1 MIVPILS
8 GIYTDDAADM
18 RVGLPVNLMPT
29 VLDSGLSKG
38 YLRPAEG
45 FVSQGTG
52 PGASRGGINWPDA
65 AGNDRLFRVLGTK
78 LCQIDSAGVVTQLGD
93 VGSGGQCTLDYSF
106 DRLAI
111 CSGGRFYYWIPDSST
126 FVQVTDP
133 DIGQVIDFKW
143 IDGYFMFT
151 DGVDLIVTELT
162 DPTSINP
169 LAYSSSELDP
179 DPIVSVQ
186 KLRREI
192 YAVNRFTI
200 EVFQDVGTS
209 ATGGA
214 FPFALVQG
222 AYIMKGAV
230 GTYACCVFIETIAF
244 VGSGRNEA
252 PGVYLGV
259 NATVTKI
266 STREIDTLLA
276 NYTPTQLATVRCESK
291 VAKGI
296 QQLYVYCPDRVL
308 VYDAVASAIGGAPV
322 WCVLTSGSQVGEFLQ
337 YDAKDHVWAFG
348 RWNIGDS
355 SNSNIG
361 TLSDTIMSHWGNKI
375 RWEFSTSIF
384 YNESNGAQF
393 HALELQTL
401 SGRVDVTACPMIG
414 TQYSLDGWKWSQI
427 RWVHAPHFGDTVKNI
442 KWFQQG
448 WMRNWRIQRFLG
460 TSETFLTIARLDAE
474 LEGLNV

>member
-1 MIVPILS
+1 LIVPILS

-45 FVSQGTG
+45 FVSQGAG
-52 PGASRGGINWPDA
+52 PGVSRGGINWPDA
-65 AGNDRLFRVLGTK
+65 GGNDRLYRVMGTK
-78 LCQIDSAGVVTQLGD
+78 LVQIDSAGIVSVLGD

-111 CSGGRFYYWIPDSST
+111 CSGGRFYYWQPDIT
-126 FVQVTDP
+126 TLTQVTDP
-133 DIGQVIDFKW
+133 DLGGVIDFKW
-143 IDGYFMFT
+143 SDGYFVYT
-151 DGVDLIVTELT
+151 DGTSIIVTDLS

-169 LAYSSSELDP
+169 IAYGSSELDP
-179 DPIVSVQ
+179 DPIVSIQ

-230 GTYACCVFIETIAF
+230 GTYAVCVFIETLAF

-252 PGVYLGV
+252 PAVYLGV
-259 NATVTKI
+259 NATATKI
-266 STREIDTLLA
+266 STREIDTILA
-276 NYTPTQLATVRCESK
+276 TYTPAQLAQVRVEAK

-296 QQLYVYCPDRVL
+296 QQLFVYCPDRVL
-308 VYDAVASAIGGAPV
+308 VYDANASAIGGAPV
-322 WCVLTSGSQVGEFLQ
+322 WCVLTSTEAIDTYSAYV
-337 YDAKDHVWAFG
+337 AKDHVWAFG
-348 RWNIGDS
+348 RWNVGDAV
-355 SNSNIG
+355 NSNVG
-361 TLSDTIMSHWGNKI
+361 TTTDTAMTQWGNPI

-384 YNESNGAQF
+384 YNESNGGQF
-393 HALELQTL
+393 HSLELQTL
-401 SGRVDVTACPMIG
+401 SGRVAIDADPKVG

-427 RWVHAPHFGDTVKNI
+427 RWINAPKFGDTVKNI

-448 WMRNWRIQRFLG
+448 WMRNWRIQKFHG